1 MSGYTGYVPITR
13 VNVSQQLA
21 PLPSTRQRTGAIVSQ
36 GSTTLAMGSYSLLTS
51 LSSLTPLLLGKMA
64 ITSLAWATGMVTMT
78 VPAENYTIGETL
90 EITVLGS
97 TATLVPGG
105 YNGTFLATV
114 VSATTLTYPLAT
126 NPGTATTMGFYTLE
140 DVSET
145 TEAVTTY
152 FDAPG
157 APSVYVLELGAGNA
171 AEGVIAL
178 MAFITETPG
187 LFYSYL
193 LPHPWGVE
201 PTFFTFANNYTAP
214 TAKVYFHLTT
224 TLAYWQANPLVFSPL
239 LKDVI
244 TTIEAPVVAA
254 SWMAGTPYEFS
265 AAAGF
270 AVTLTLNPSPTN
282 QVTQAAYSY
291 LYGVTPY
298 PTFGNTSLLASLA
311 LANINIVGT
320 GAEGGLT
327 NAVWMFG
334 TTLDGMDFNK
344 YWYSVDN
351 VQINLDLYTSAAVIN
366 GSNNPQAPL
375 NYNQQGINS
384 LQGVAGSVMRS
395 EIAYSLALG
404 TLLLTQMTGTE
415 FAAAVE
421 AGAFAGYV
429 VVNSVPFMSYVQINP
444 SDYPARLYQ
453 GMSVAYTVQNGFR
466 NIVYNVTV
474 ANFVA

>member
-1 MSGYTGYVPITR
+1 LKSV
-13 VNVSQQLA
+13 
-21 PLPSTRQRTGAIVSQ
+21 IV
-36 GSTTLAMGSYSLLTS
+36 
-51 LSSLTPLLLGKMA
+51 
-64 ITSLAWATGMVTMT
+64 
-78 VPAENYTIGETL
+78 
-90 EITVLGS
+90 
-97 TATLVPGG
+97 
-105 YNGTFLATV
+105 
-114 VSATTLTYPLAT
+114 
-126 NPGTATTMGFYTLE
+126 
-140 DVSET
+140 
-145 TEAVTTY
+145 
-152 FDAPG
+152 
-157 APSVYVLELGAGNA
+157 
-171 AEGVIAL
+171 
-178 MAFITETPG
+178 
-187 LFYSYL
+187 
-193 LPHPWGVE
+193 
-201 PTFFTFANNYTAP
+201 
-214 TAKVYFHLTT
+214 
-224 TLAYWQANPLVFSPL
+224 
-239 LKDVI
+239 
-244 TTIEAPVVAA
+244 TIEAPAVAA
-254 SWMAGTPYEFS
+254 AWLAGTPYEFS

-298 PTFGNTSLLASLA
+298 PTFGNSTLFTQLST
-311 LANINIVGT
+311 ANINIVGT

-351 VQINLDLYTSAAVIN
+351 VQVNLDLYTSAAVIN

-384 LQGVAGSVMRS
+384 LQGVGGSVMRS

-404 TLLLTQMTGTE
+404 TLLLTQMDGAS

-429 VVNSVPFMSYVQINP
+429 VVNAVPFMSYVQINP

-453 GMSVAYTVQNGFR
+453 GLSVAYTVQNGFKQ
-466 NIVYNVTV
+466 IVYNVTV